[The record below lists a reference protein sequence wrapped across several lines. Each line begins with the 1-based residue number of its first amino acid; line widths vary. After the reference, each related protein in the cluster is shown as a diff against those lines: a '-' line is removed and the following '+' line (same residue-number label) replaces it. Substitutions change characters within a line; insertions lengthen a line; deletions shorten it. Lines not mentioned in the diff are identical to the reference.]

1 MIDKDIYEIISDL
14 NDRIG
19 DLNKRIWKHDCI
31 LFVHGV
37 LLIVL
42 LIFLKFNK
50 WGYVM
55 KIEKAIKTAVMAVV
69 YDMRLPQETKRE
81 VVDALKECEDLA
93 NIGTKTKDMFENN
106 KVDIFLNATWDDGYI
121 ASYSEEL
128 STLDELMEFGEDD

>member
-1 MIDKDIYEIISDL
+1 MVDKDLYEIISDL

-19 DLNKRIWKHDCI
+19 GLNKRIWKHDCI
-31 LFVHGV
+31 LFVQWV
-37 LLIVL
+37 LLIAL

-50 WGYVM
+50 WGDVM
-55 KIEKAIKTAVMAVV
+55 KIEKAIKKAVMAVI

-93 NIGTKTKDMFENN
+93 NIGAKTKNVFENN

-128 STLDELMEFGEDD
+128 STLEELMEFGEDD